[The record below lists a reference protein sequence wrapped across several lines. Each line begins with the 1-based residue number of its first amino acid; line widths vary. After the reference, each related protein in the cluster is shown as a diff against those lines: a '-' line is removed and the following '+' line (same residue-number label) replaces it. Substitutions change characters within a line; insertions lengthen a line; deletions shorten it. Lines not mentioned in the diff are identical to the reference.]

1 MSKFAHVAAE
11 TRKRVRESSAADE
24 ADLVKS
30 NISAISKK
38 SKKAVSVKS
47 PTPVTTEDADLE
59 EEVEDDEDT
68 SAETVPRAR
77 GKGKTALL
85 KKRAAAEREK
95 ETTAKNTRHA
105 GAVSSVIYLG
115 HIPNG
120 FFEKE
125 MTSFFEQFG
134 QVKRVKLFRS
144 EKTRGSKGYAFI
156 QFVEPEV
163 ARTAALAIDGY
174 FLAERQLQCHLVPAS
189 KLHRGMFAR
198 LKVKKD
204 PYEGL
209 DVNAPLKTVTL
220 TKSAAADVD
229 KKIKASLA
237 AKQKKISAKGI
248 DFDVSEAKIA

>member
-11 TRKRVRESSAADE
+11 TRKRVRESTAADE
-24 ADLVKS
+24 ADLVRS

-38 SKKAVSVKS
+38 AKKPVSEK
-47 PTPVTTEDADLE
+47 TPVPATSADADLE
-59 EEVEDDEDT
+59 EEADDEEDT
-68 SAETVPRAR
+68 SAETITRVR

-95 ETTAKNTRHA
+95 ETSARNAKHA
-105 GAVSSVIYLG
+105 GAVSSIIYLG

-189 KLHRGMFAR
+189 KCHRGMFAR

-204 PYEGL
+204 PNEGL
-209 DVNAPLKTVTL
+209 DVTVPRKVVVL
-220 TKSAAADVD
+220 TATGAAEID
-229 KKIKASLA
+229 KKIISSLA

-248 DFDVSEAKIA
+248 DFDVSEARVA

>member
-38 SKKAVSVKS
+38 SKKAVNVKS

-68 SAETVPRAR
+68 SAETVPRVR

-95 ETTAKNTRHA
+95 ETSAKNTRHA

-125 MTSFFEQFG
+125 MISFFEQFG

-220 TKSAAADVD
+220 TKTAAADID

-237 AKQKKISAKGI
+237 SKQKKISAKGI